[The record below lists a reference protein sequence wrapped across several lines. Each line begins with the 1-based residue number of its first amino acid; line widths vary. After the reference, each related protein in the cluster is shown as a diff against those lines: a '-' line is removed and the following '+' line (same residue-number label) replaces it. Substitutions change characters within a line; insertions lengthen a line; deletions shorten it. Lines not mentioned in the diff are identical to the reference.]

1 MDYYNTTN
9 NMLNKKDQARLAR
22 DWKTMS
28 RKALKDKYDLSGNM
42 IDTYVKKFG
51 LKAKKRKKI
60 TLEQKYYILDN
71 PTVSYAKL
79 AEELGIS
86 YAMVAS
92 ILRKKPK
99 K

>member
-1 MDYYNTTN
+1 
-9 NMLNKKDQARLAR
+9 MLNKRDQARLAR
-22 DWKTMS
+22 DWNTMS
-28 RKALKDKYDLSGNM
+28 REDLIYKYGLSGNM
-42 IDTYVKKFG
+42 IDRYVKKFG

-71 PTVSYAKL
+71 PKVPYSQLAK
-79 AEELGIS
+79 ELGIS

-99 K
+99 TK